1 MVKELWWVVPNAL
14 FFFFLAQRPFC
25 VIPRKTRK
33 KMLAKESVGTRDQL
47 KKTESERVQICC
59 YVPVQGVSNTS

>member
-1 MVKELWWVVPNAL
+1 MKELWWVVPNAL
-14 FFFFLAQRPFC
+14 HFFYTETVLRDSTQD
-25 VIPRKTRK
+25 K
-33 KMLAKESVGTRDQL
+33 KKRCSAKESVGTREQH